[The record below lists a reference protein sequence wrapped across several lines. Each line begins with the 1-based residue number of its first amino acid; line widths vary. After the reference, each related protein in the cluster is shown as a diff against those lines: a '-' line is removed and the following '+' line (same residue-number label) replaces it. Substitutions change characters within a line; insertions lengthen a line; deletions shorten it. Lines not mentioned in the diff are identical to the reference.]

1 MFSTKS
7 TNILFEDIVDTFEPV
22 EDEESTST
30 VLSKRSGESND
41 YDFFFKMSFKS
52 LPKKIRE
59 KHVLFLNLRK
69 FDETVVS
76 MFNSSSFIE
85 DVEERGE
92 FELMP

>member
-1 MFSTKS
+1 MFSTKN
-7 TNILFEDIVDTFEPV
+7 TKILFEDIVDTFEPV
-22 EDEESTST
+22 GDEESTST
-30 VLSKRSGESND
+30 VLSKRSGED